1 MYINLDLNEFYKDEY
16 SSLNYSEGIGG
27 MGLVTE
33 NQIINVFNDYA
44 INKKDNKE
52 YIGLGNHEDI
62 TNRLLRDMYGSDI
75 KYYEKYLGELIQLKY
90 WNCPYYKII
99 GMYFPKELT
108 EKEFNNLLL
117 LEDYYKEI
125 FNKYRITIGAYT
137 FGDNVREN
145 GPEVECYSK
154 LEPIYEH
161 VSKRINKSLTR
172 ERKDKKIII

>member
-1 MYINLDLNEFYKDEY
+1 MYTNLDLNEFYKDEY
-16 SSLNYSEGIGG
+16 SKVNYSEGIGG
-27 MGLVTE
+27 VGIITE
-33 NQIINVFNDYA
+33 NQIINVYNDL
-44 INKKDNKE
+44 KVSKQDNKE
-52 YIGLGNHEDI
+52 YLGLGNHIDKFEELI
-62 TNRLLRDMYGSDI
+62 RDMYGNNI
-75 KYYEKYLGELIQLKY
+75 IYYDLYLKELIQLKY
-90 WNCPYYKII
+90 WNCPYFKII

-117 LEDYYKEI
+117 LEKYYKEI

-172 ERKDKKIII
+172 ERKEKKIII